1 MDRPPAWSG
10 AQFEGNADVL
20 VHYALV
26 HLRISGLA
34 LGLGL
39 AVAVPIAVATYR
51 RRTAASIV
59 LGVTSVAYTIP
70 SLALLLIIGAA
81 MGSLLSDWPLVF
93 TLAIYTL
100 VILVRNLIEGL
111 RAVPASSLDAAVAM
125 GMTPTRRLLQVE
137 FPLALPAAIAGLRI
151 AAVSTISLVT
161 VGGIIGRGGL
171 GFLIQEGYRKD
182 NPRETIAALVAT
194 VVLALAADAV
204 VVVTGR
210 MLTPW
215 ERTSPRVRRRR
226 TGLAGGGETAP

>member
-1 MDRPPAWSG
+1 MKFVKIA
-10 AQFEGNADVL
+10 A
-20 VHYALV
+20 
-26 HLRISGLA
+26 LA
-34 LGLGL
+34 LGLMFVASAPVAAQATPTPAEAARAANAAAPKYPFYDLRAFGAGL
-39 AVAVPIAVATYR
+39 V
-51 RRTAASIV
+51 
-59 LGVTSVAYTIP
+59 
-70 SLALLLIIGAA
+70 IIGAA

-137 FPLALPAAIAGLRI
+137 LPLALPAAIAGLRI

-226 TGLAGGGETAP
+226 TGLAGVGETAP